1 MATSPAEL
9 DQLDRE
15 IERRQHAADFR
26 AAHPDPVAF
35 VLQSVFG
42 KRDAQRF
49 LAQPH
54 TCSAFQ
60 VLDEIDERTEAEKS
74 ADYAYSVQEMQDADD
89 RFGDRE
95 DFS

>member
-1 MATSPAEL
+1 MS
-9 DQLDRE
+9 
-15 IERRQHAADFR
+15 HR
-26 AAHPDPVAF
+26 APVDPVAF
-35 VLQSVFG
+35 VLEAVFG
-42 KRDAQRF
+42 KADARRF

-60 VLDEIDERTEAEKS
+60 VLAEIDERTEAEKS